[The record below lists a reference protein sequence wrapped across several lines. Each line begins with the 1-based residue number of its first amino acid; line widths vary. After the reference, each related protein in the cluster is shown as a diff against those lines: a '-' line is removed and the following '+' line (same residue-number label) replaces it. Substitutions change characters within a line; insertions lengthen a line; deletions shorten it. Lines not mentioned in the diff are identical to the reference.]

1 MAGAVVE
8 NRAWEALNIGALV
21 SFGGNSEAWIAS
33 RKPSIWKVGTYFF
46 KQQRNDYL
54 LKQEH
59 TKL

>member
-1 MAGAVVE
+1 ME

-21 SFGGNSEAWIAS
+21 SFGENSEAWIAL
-33 RKPSIWKVGTYFF
+33 RKPSIWRVGTYFF